1 MKFVNVDIPGMCSS
15 KDVWSVYCVNVD
27 IPGMCVYCV
36 NVDIPGMCSSKDVWS
51 LWFTADTSGHTLL
64 AVVPVEICCR

>member
-1 MKFVNVDIPGMCSS
+1 VYCVNVDIPGMCSS
-15 KDVWSVYCVNVD
+15 KDVWS
-27 IPGMCVYCV
+27 VYCV